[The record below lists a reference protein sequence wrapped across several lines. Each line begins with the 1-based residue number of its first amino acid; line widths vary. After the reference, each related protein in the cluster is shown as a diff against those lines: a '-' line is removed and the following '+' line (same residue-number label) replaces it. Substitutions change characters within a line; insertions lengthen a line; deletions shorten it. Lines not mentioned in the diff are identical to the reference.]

1 VIDSS
6 TASGSRHSVHAS
18 ADGHLARSDRG
29 EHPAYGVSGNRGCG
43 WGTEA
48 AALDEQIAE
57 KLKRFAQQ
65 AELLQSLTRC
75 RRVEA
80 ARRD

>member
-1 VIDSS
+1 MHRPMDTLHFLFAENV
-6 TASGSRHSVHAS
+6 RHMEF
-18 ADGHLARSDRG
+18 R
-29 EHPAYGVSGNRGCG
+29 
-43 WGTEA
+43 GTEA